1 MKAIKPI
8 IKNGMCETVC
18 ETPPGLPN
26 AGVTPRVASFYCQ
39 NKCPHFD
46 AYDEG
51 KGIVVLC
58 SHPEQK
64 LGAYVHE

>member
-1 MKAIKPI
+1 MKAIKPV
-8 IKNGMCETVC
+8 IKNGMCLTRCDAIHEPKWRRPCV
-18 ETPPGLPN
+18 G
-26 AGVTPRVASFYCQ
+26 SFYCQ

-64 LGAYVHE
+64 LGAYVHENV